1 MHKPKVMQDYSWT
14 LCSIHVHYD
23 LFCENYTEQ
32 DSSETNSTDGI
43 MVQKK
48 QTHEQTKKNR

>member
-32 DSSETNSTDGI
+32 DSSETNPTDGI

-48 QTHEQTKKNR
+48 QTDEQTKKNR